1 MSIDY
6 SKIYSVLSSVEGKN
20 QQEIEKI
27 IEEFR
32 QIKSLKTVNQAK
44 DFLEQNYGVTNG
56 SKNIKGLA
64 NVNIKESEKRF
75 SVIMEC
81 QAQIIEYHF
90 KKKENV

>member
-44 DFLEQNYGVTNG
+44 DFLEKNYGITN
-56 SKNIKGLA
+56 
-64 NVNIKESEKRF
+64 R
-75 SVIMEC
+75 
-81 QAQIIEYHF
+81 EYVEYMA
-90 KKKENV
+90 KALKMTVGE